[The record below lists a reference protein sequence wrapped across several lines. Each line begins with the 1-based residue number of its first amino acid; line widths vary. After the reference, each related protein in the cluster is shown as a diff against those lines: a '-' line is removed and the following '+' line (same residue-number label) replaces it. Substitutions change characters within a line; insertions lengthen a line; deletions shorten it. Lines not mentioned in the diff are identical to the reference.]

1 MLLTKS
7 TDVERLYSSKREQE
21 VLLVPIMHVH
31 YVISQLPYL
40 GLCHTLTSVSFKVV
54 IIEAYCYCGR
64 EVVLYTLNTE
74 DYIKV
79 QYSTVMHHS
88 VDLTGFP
95 LS

>member
-1 MLLTKS
+1 MKS

-54 IIEAYCYCGR
+54 IIEA
-64 EVVLYTLNTE
+64 
-74 DYIKV
+74 
-79 QYSTVMHHS
+79 
-88 VDLTGFP
+88 
-95 LS
+95 